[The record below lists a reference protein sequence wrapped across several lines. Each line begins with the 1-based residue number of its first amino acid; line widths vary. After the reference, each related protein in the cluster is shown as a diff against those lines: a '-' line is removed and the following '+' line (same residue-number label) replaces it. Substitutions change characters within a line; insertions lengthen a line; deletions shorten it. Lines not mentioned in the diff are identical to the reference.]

1 MIDSWQQKQILKLY
15 IYFVVKTTSS
25 VELFEVT
32 HRNFKM
38 AEMTSLHMYLF
49 TNFVYNCVFRKDEKK
64 PHETFPISKK
74 TTYWKWTHIL
84 KKNYVLK
91 VNTHLKSRYYHWF
104 KFRTVVHCSQI
115 NPTNLT
121 RINSSFLFS
130 WGQTQPDLTQ
140 LILDPEFL
148 PWPNLTRDV
157 TARKI

>member
-74 TTYWKWTHIL
+74 NYISKMNAHL
-84 KKNYVLK
+84 KKELHIENEHTSQK
-91 VNTHLKSRYYHWF
+91 RTTFWKCFWKSE
-104 KFRTVVHCSQI
+104 K
-115 NPTNLT
+115 
-121 RINSSFLFS
+121 
-130 WGQTQPDLTQ
+130 Q
-140 LILDPEFL
+140 LIIF
-148 PWPNLTRDV
+148 
-157 TARKI
+157 